1 VRISGGGCDA
11 DCVQAHVEYI
21 DRHGKFDPIMEKPP
35 PHERGA
41 SSSSM
46 IGAWRW
52 TFRRP
57 AFGPNQVQAPA
68 ARVTRINPKV
78 KFGHSEDVGEFAQP

>member
-1 VRISGGGCDA
+1 MGSSGRGAKEVPVRISGGGRDA
-11 DCVQAHVEYI
+11 DCVQAHLEYI
-21 DRHGKFDPIMEKPP
+21 DRHGKFDPIMDPP

-46 IGAWRW
+46 IGAWRR

-57 AFGPNQVQAPA
+57 AFGPNQVQAPD
-68 ARVTRINPKV
+68 
-78 KFGHSEDVGEFAQP
+78 HSEDVGEFAPP